1 MSMVQKASKKNVE
14 SFNEETLYKEY
25 KEYVDK
31 DNNYLFKIFNSKD
44 TGLSSKE
51 VTKRREEY
59 GKNIINEEEKKSIF
73 TFLIDSFKDP
83 FIYILII
90 LATINFLLGDR
101 LGSLIIIL
109 LALTSSIIRLIQDY
123 SAYKFDLKLKS
134 KIFTVTTVIR
144 QNIEKEIPTKDVV
157 VGDIIELNAR
167 SIIPSDAIL
176 LESKDLFVNQGV
188 FTGESVPVEKKIN
201 ENGKS
206 LLSMDRILLMNTSV
220 VTGRGKALVI
230 KTGKDTYLGNISKS
244 TLKNKTLTNFEIGM
258 NAISKTLIQYMVV
271 ITVLVFIL
279 NSLIHHNILEA
290 FFFAVS
296 VAVGIT
302 PSMLPMIVNVN
313 LSKGA
318 KSLAKKDTLV
328 KRSEAIE
335 NLGAIDVLCTDKTGT
350 LTKGEIILTLSL
362 DSEFKDSV
370 DVLKYAYINSIY
382 STGIK
387 NIVDKAIITYA
398 KKRNIVIDKYEKI
411 DEIPFDYERRKASI
425 VIKDNNNYRM
435 LTKGALIEV
444 IDSCDSIYLNKEI
457 IKLTKKIRDDI
468 LTKAKELSKK
478 GMQVIALAS
487 KKYTDN
493 SNLTDDKGLVFLGVV
508 AFEDPIKPGVK
519 NTINNLR
526 SVGITTKILTGDNV
540 EATQNICSLAAIPNQ
555 KVITGE
561 EFNKLS
567 LDEQKR
573 VVEEVSVFARLTP
586 LEKDNIIKLLK
597 ENGHVV
603 GYMGDGVNDA
613 PSLIRADVGISV
625 NTATSI
631 AKEASD
637 IILLKK
643 SLKVVYEGVLEG
655 RKVYGNIMKY
665 MKMAL
670 SAAFGDVF
678 SVFLASI
685 FLPFLPMLPIQFLLQ
700 DLLYDMSQ
708 TMIPFDDVDKEFLIV
723 PHKWDTS
730 DLRRFMNIMG
740 VVASSIDIVA
750 FIGFY
755 YFLGFDANH
764 AVMFQ
769 TAWFIEG
776 VISQTLI
783 VHFVRTAKIPFIE
796 STANKYL
803 LISTFLCIIASM
815 ILPILLAPIK
825 SFHFTYL
832 PLNFYIFV
840 IFLSLLYIVVE
851 EIVKKMYIKKYKRWL

>member
-1 MSMVQKASKKNVE
+1 MVPKFSRKDVNN
-14 SFNEETLYKEY
+14 FNEETLYKEY
-25 KEYVDK
+25 KEYVGKDK
-31 DNNYLFKIFNSKD
+31 QYLLEKFNSKEI
-44 TGLSSKE
+44 GLSSKE
-51 VTKRREEY
+51 VLKRREEN
-59 GKNIINEEEKKSIF
+59 GKNIINEEKKKSIF

-90 LATINFLLGDR
+90 LAVINFLLGDR

-109 LALTSSIIRLIQDY
+109 LALTSSIIRLVQDY
-123 SAYKFDLKLKS
+123 SAYKFDVKLKS
-134 KIFTVTTVIR
+134 KIYTVTTVIR
-144 QNIEKEIPTKDVV
+144 QNVVKEIPTKDVV
-157 VGDIIELNAR
+157 VGDIIELNAG

-188 FTGESVPVEKKIN
+188 FTGESVPVEKKVSQ
-201 ENGKS
+201 NGDS
-206 LLSMDRILLMNTSV
+206 LLTMDRILLMNTIV
-220 VTGRGKALVI
+220 VTGRGKAMVI
-230 KTGKDTYLGNISKS
+230 KTGKNTYLGNISKS

-258 NAISKTLIQYMVV
+258 NAISKTLIQYMLV

-350 LTKGEIILTLSL
+350 LTRGEIILTLSL
-362 DSEFKDSV
+362 DSEFKDSE

-387 NIVDKAIITYA
+387 NIVDKAIISYA
-398 KKRNIVIDKYEKI
+398 KKRNIEIDKYEKV

-425 VIKDNNNYRM
+425 VIKDEEEYQM

-444 IDSCDSIYLNKEI
+444 IDSCNSIYLNKEI

-468 LTKAKELSKK
+468 LTKARELSKK

-487 KKYTDN
+487 KKYSN
-493 SNLTDDKGLVFLGVV
+493 SNNITDDKGLVFLGVV

-519 NTINNLR
+519 NTIRNLKR
-526 SVGITTKILTGDNV
+526 VGITTKILTGDNV
-540 EATQNICSLAAIPNQ
+540 EATQNICSLAAIPNER
-555 KVITGE
+555 VITGE
-561 EFNKLS
+561 EFSKL
-567 LDEQKR
+567 DIAEQKK

-586 LEKDNIIKLLK
+586 LEKDTIIKLLK

-700 DLLYDMSQ
+700 DLLYDLSQ

-740 VVASSIDIVA
+740 VVASAIDIIA
-750 FIGFY
+750 FVGFY
-755 YFLGFDANH
+755 FFLGFDANH
-764 AVMFQ
+764 VVMFQ

-803 LISTFLCIIASM
+803 LLSTFLCIIASM
-815 ILPILLAPIK
+815 ILPILLAPIP

-832 PLNFYIFV
+832 PLQFYLFV
-840 IFLSLLYIVVE
+840 AVLSLLYIVLE
-851 EIVKKMYIKKYKRWL
+851 EIVKHLYIKKYKRWL

>member
-1 MSMVQKASKKNVE
+1 MVPKFSRKDVNN
-14 SFNEETLYKEY
+14 FNEETLYKEY
-25 KEYVDK
+25 KEYVGKDK
-31 DNNYLFKIFNSKD
+31 QYLLEKFNSKEI
-44 TGLSSKE
+44 GLSSKE
-51 VTKRREEY
+51 VLKRREEN
-59 GKNIINEEEKKSIF
+59 GKNIINEEKKKSIF

-90 LATINFLLGDR
+90 LAIINFLLGDR

-109 LALTSSIIRLIQDY
+109 LALTSSIIRLVQDY
-123 SAYKFDLKLKS
+123 SAYKFDVKLKS
-134 KIFTVTTVIR
+134 KIYTVTTVIR
-144 QNIEKEIPTKDVV
+144 QNVVKEIPTKDVV
-157 VGDIIELNAR
+157 VGDIIELNAG

-188 FTGESVPVEKKIN
+188 FTGESVPVEKKVSQ
-201 ENGKS
+201 NGDS
-206 LLSMDRILLMNTSV
+206 LLTMDRILLMNTSV
-220 VTGRGKALVI
+220 VTGGGKAMVI
-230 KTGKDTYLGNISKS
+230 KTGKNTYLGNISKS

-258 NAISKTLIQYMVV
+258 NAISKTLIQYMLV

-290 FFFAVS
+290 FFFAIS

-350 LTKGEIILTLSL
+350 LTRGEIILTLSL
-362 DSEFKDSV
+362 DSEFKDSE

-387 NIVDKAIITYA
+387 NIVDKAIISYA
-398 KKRNIVIDKYEKI
+398 KKRNIEIDKYEKV

-425 VIKDNNNYRM
+425 VIKDEEEYQM

-444 IDSCDSIYLNKEI
+444 IDSCNSIYLNKEI

-468 LTKAKELSKK
+468 LNKARELSKK

-487 KKYTDN
+487 KKYSN
-493 SNLTDDKGLVFLGVV
+493 SNNVTDDKGLVFLGVV

-519 NTINNLR
+519 NTIRNLKR
-526 SVGITTKILTGDNV
+526 VGITTKILTGDNV
-540 EATQNICSLAAIPNQ
+540 EATQNICSLAAIPNER
-555 KVITGE
+555 VITGE
-561 EFNKLS
+561 EFSKL
-567 LDEQKR
+567 DIAEQKK

-586 LEKDNIIKLLK
+586 LEKDTIIKLLK

-700 DLLYDMSQ
+700 DLLYDLSQ

-740 VVASSIDIVA
+740 VVASAIDIIA
-750 FIGFY
+750 FVGFY
-755 YFLGFDANH
+755 FFLGFDANH
-764 AVMFQ
+764 VVMFQ

-803 LISTFLCIIASM
+803 LLSTFLCIIASM
-815 ILPILLAPIK
+815 ILPILLAPIS

-832 PLNFYIFV
+832 PLQFYLFV
-840 IFLSLLYIVVE
+840 AVLSLLYIVLE
-851 EIVKKMYIKKYKRWL
+851 EIVKHLYIKKYKRWL

>member
-1 MSMVQKASKKNVE
+1 MVPKFSRKDVNN
-14 SFNEETLYKEY
+14 FNEETLYKEY
-25 KEYVDK
+25 KEYVGKDK
-31 DNNYLFKIFNSKD
+31 QYLLEKFNSKEI
-44 TGLSSKE
+44 GLSSKE
-51 VTKRREEY
+51 VLKRREEN
-59 GKNIINEEEKKSIF
+59 GKNIINEEKKKSIF

-90 LATINFLLGDR
+90 LAVINFLLGDR

-109 LALTSSIIRLIQDY
+109 LALTSSIIRLVQDY
-123 SAYKFDLKLKS
+123 SAYKFDVKLKS
-134 KIFTVTTVIR
+134 KIYTVTTVIR
-144 QNIEKEIPTKDVV
+144 QNVVKEIPTKDVV
-157 VGDIIELNAR
+157 VGDIIELNAG

-188 FTGESVPVEKKIN
+188 FTGESVPVEKKVSQ
-201 ENGKS
+201 NGDS
-206 LLSMDRILLMNTSV
+206 LLTMDRILLMNTSV
-220 VTGRGKALVI
+220 VTGRGKAMVI
-230 KTGKDTYLGNISKS
+230 KTGKNTYLGNISKS

-258 NAISKTLIQYMVV
+258 NAISKTLIQYMLV

-350 LTKGEIILTLSL
+350 LTRGEIILTLSL
-362 DSEFKDSV
+362 DSEFKDSE

-387 NIVDKAIITYA
+387 NIVDKAIISYA
-398 KKRNIVIDKYEKI
+398 KKRNIEIDKYEKV

-425 VIKDNNNYRM
+425 VIKDEEEYQM

-444 IDSCDSIYLNKEI
+444 IDSCNSIYLNKEI

-468 LTKAKELSKK
+468 LTKSRELSKK

-487 KKYTDN
+487 KKYSN
-493 SNLTDDKGLVFLGVV
+493 SNNITDDKGLAFLGVV

-519 NTINNLR
+519 NTIRNLKR
-526 SVGITTKILTGDNV
+526 VGITTKILTGDNV
-540 EATQNICSLAAIPNQ
+540 EATQNICSLAAIPNER
-555 KVITGE
+555 VITGE
-561 EFNKLS
+561 EFSKL
-567 LDEQKR
+567 DIAEQKK

-586 LEKDNIIKLLK
+586 LEKDTIIKLLK

-700 DLLYDMSQ
+700 DLLYDLSQ

-740 VVASSIDIVA
+740 IVASAIDIIA
-750 FIGFY
+750 FVGFY
-755 YFLGFDANH
+755 FFLGFDANH
-764 AVMFQ
+764 VVMFQ

-803 LISTFLCIIASM
+803 LLSTFLCIIASM
-815 ILPILLAPIK
+815 ILPILLAPIP

-832 PLNFYIFV
+832 PLQFYLFV
-840 IFLSLLYIVVE
+840 AVLSLLYIVLE
-851 EIVKKMYIKKYKRWL
+851 EIVKHLYIKKYKRWL

>member
-1 MSMVQKASKKNVE
+1 MVPKFSRKDVNN
-14 SFNEETLYKEY
+14 FNEETLYKEY
-25 KEYVDK
+25 KEYVGKDK
-31 DNNYLFKIFNSKD
+31 QYLLEKFNSKEI
-44 TGLSSKE
+44 GLSSKE
-51 VTKRREEY
+51 VLKRREEN
-59 GKNIINEEEKKSIF
+59 GKNIINEEKKKSIF

-90 LATINFLLGDR
+90 LAVINFLLGDR

-109 LALTSSIIRLIQDY
+109 LALTSSIIRLVQDY
-123 SAYKFDLKLKS
+123 SAYKFDVKLKS
-134 KIFTVTTVIR
+134 KIYTVTTVIR
-144 QNIEKEIPTKDVV
+144 QNVVKEIPTKDVV
-157 VGDIIELNAR
+157 VGDIIELNAG

-188 FTGESVPVEKKIN
+188 FTGESVPVEKKVSQ
-201 ENGKS
+201 NGDS
-206 LLSMDRILLMNTSV
+206 LLTMDRILLMNTSV
-220 VTGRGKALVI
+220 VTGRGKAMVI
-230 KTGKDTYLGNISKS
+230 KTGKNTYLGNISKS

-258 NAISKTLIQYMVV
+258 NAISKTLIQYMLV

-350 LTKGEIILTLSL
+350 LTRGEIILTLSL
-362 DSEFKDSV
+362 DSDFKDSE

-387 NIVDKAIITYA
+387 NIVDKAIISYA
-398 KKRNIVIDKYEKI
+398 KKRNIEIDKYEKV

-425 VIKDNNNYRM
+425 VIKDEEEYQM

-444 IDSCDSIYLNKEI
+444 IDSCNSIYLNKEI

-468 LTKAKELSKK
+468 LTKARELSKK

-487 KKYTDN
+487 KKYSN
-493 SNLTDDKGLVFLGVV
+493 SNNITDDKGLVFLGVV

-519 NTINNLR
+519 NTIRNLKR
-526 SVGITTKILTGDNV
+526 VGITTKILTGDNV
-540 EATQNICSLAAIPNQ
+540 EATQNICSLAAIPNER
-555 KVITGE
+555 VITGE
-561 EFNKLS
+561 EFSKL
-567 LDEQKR
+567 DIAEQKK

-586 LEKDNIIKLLK
+586 LEKDTIIKLLK

-700 DLLYDMSQ
+700 DLLYDLSQ

-740 VVASSIDIVA
+740 VVASAIDIIA
-750 FIGFY
+750 FVGFY
-755 YFLGFDANH
+755 FFLGFDANH
-764 AVMFQ
+764 VVMFQ

-803 LISTFLCIIASM
+803 LLSTFLCIIASM
-815 ILPILLAPIK
+815 ILPILLAPIP

-832 PLNFYIFV
+832 PLQFYLFV
-840 IFLSLLYIVVE
+840 AVLSLLYIVLE
-851 EIVKKMYIKKYKRWL
+851 EIVKHLYIKKYKRWL

>member
-1 MSMVQKASKKNVE
+1 MVPKFSRKDVNN
-14 SFNEETLYKEY
+14 FNEETLYKEY
-25 KEYVDK
+25 KEYVGKDK
-31 DNNYLFKIFNSKD
+31 QYLLEKFNSKEI
-44 TGLSSKE
+44 GLSSKE
-51 VTKRREEY
+51 VLKRREEN
-59 GKNIINEEEKKSIF
+59 GKNVINEEKKKSIF

-90 LATINFLLGDR
+90 LAIINFLLGDR

-109 LALTSSIIRLIQDY
+109 LALTSSIIRLVQDY
-123 SAYKFDLKLKS
+123 SAYKFDVKLKS
-134 KIFTVTTVIR
+134 KIYTVTTVIR
-144 QNIEKEIPTKDVV
+144 QNVVKEIPTKDVV
-157 VGDIIELNAR
+157 VGDIIELNAG

-188 FTGESVPVEKKIN
+188 FTGESVPVEKKVSQ
-201 ENGKS
+201 NGDS
-206 LLSMDRILLMNTSV
+206 LLTMDRILLMNTSV
-220 VTGRGKALVI
+220 VTGRGKAMVI
-230 KTGKDTYLGNISKS
+230 KTGKNTYLGNISKS

-258 NAISKTLIQYMVV
+258 NAISKTLIQYMLV

-279 NSLIHHNILEA
+279 NALIHHNILEA

-350 LTKGEIILTLSL
+350 LTRGEIILTLSL
-362 DSEFKDSV
+362 DSEFKDSE

-387 NIVDKAIITYA
+387 NIVDKAIISYA
-398 KKRNIVIDKYEKI
+398 KKRNIEIDKYEKV

-425 VIKDNNNYRM
+425 VIKDEEEYQM

-444 IDSCDSIYLNKEI
+444 IDSCNSIYLNKEI
-457 IKLTKKIRDDI
+457 IKLNKKIRDDI
-468 LTKAKELSKK
+468 LTKARELSKK

-487 KKYTDN
+487 KKYSN
-493 SNLTDDKGLVFLGVV
+493 SNNITDDKGLVFLGVV

-519 NTINNLR
+519 NTIRNLKR
-526 SVGITTKILTGDNV
+526 VGITTKILTGDNV
-540 EATQNICSLAAIPNQ
+540 EATQNICSLAAIPNER
-555 KVITGE
+555 VITGE
-561 EFNKLS
+561 EFSKL
-567 LDEQKR
+567 DIAEQKK

-586 LEKDNIIKLLK
+586 LEKDTIIKLLK

-700 DLLYDMSQ
+700 DLLYDLSQ

-740 VVASSIDIVA
+740 VVASAIDIIA
-750 FIGFY
+750 FVGFY
-755 YFLGFDANH
+755 FFLGFDANH
-764 AVMFQ
+764 VVMFQ

-803 LISTFLCIIASM
+803 LLSTFLCIIASM
-815 ILPILLAPIK
+815 ILPILLAPIP

-832 PLNFYIFV
+832 PLHFYLFV
-840 IFLSLLYIVVE
+840 AVLSLLYIVLE
-851 EIVKKMYIKKYKRWL
+851 EIVKHLYIKKYKRWL

>member
-1 MSMVQKASKKNVE
+1 MVPKFSRKDVNN
-14 SFNEETLYKEY
+14 FNEETLYKEY
-25 KEYVDK
+25 KEYVGKDK
-31 DNNYLFKIFNSKD
+31 QYLLEKFNSKEI
-44 TGLSSKE
+44 GLSSKE
-51 VTKRREEY
+51 VLKRREEN
-59 GKNIINEEEKKSIF
+59 GKNVINEEKKKSIF

-90 LATINFLLGDR
+90 LAIINFLLGDR

-109 LALTSSIIRLIQDY
+109 LALTSSIIRLVQDY
-123 SAYKFDLKLKS
+123 SAYKFDVKLKS
-134 KIFTVTTVIR
+134 KIYTVTTVIR
-144 QNIEKEIPTKDVV
+144 QNVVKEIPTKDVV
-157 VGDIIELNAR
+157 VGDIIELNAG

-188 FTGESVPVEKKIN
+188 FTGESVPVEKKVSQ
-201 ENGKS
+201 NGDS
-206 LLSMDRILLMNTSV
+206 LLTMDRILLMNTSV
-220 VTGRGKALVI
+220 VTGGGKAMVI
-230 KTGKDTYLGNISKS
+230 KTGKNTYLGNISKS

-258 NAISKTLIQYMVV
+258 NAISKTLIQYMLV

-290 FFFAVS
+290 FFFAIS

-350 LTKGEIILTLSL
+350 LTRGEIILTLSL
-362 DSEFKDSV
+362 DSEFKDSE

-387 NIVDKAIITYA
+387 NIVDKAIISYA
-398 KKRNIVIDKYEKI
+398 KKRNIEIDKYEKV

-425 VIKDNNNYRM
+425 VIKDEEEYQM

-444 IDSCDSIYLNKEI
+444 IDSCNSIYLNKEI

-468 LTKAKELSKK
+468 LNKARELSKK

-487 KKYTDN
+487 KKYSN
-493 SNLTDDKGLVFLGVV
+493 SNNVTDDKGLVFLGVV

-519 NTINNLR
+519 NTIRNLKR
-526 SVGITTKILTGDNV
+526 VGITTKILTGDNV
-540 EATQNICSLAAIPNQ
+540 EATQNICSLAAIPNER
-555 KVITGE
+555 VITGE
-561 EFNKLS
+561 EFSKLVIA
-567 LDEQKR
+567 EQKK

-586 LEKDNIIKLLK
+586 LEKDTIIKLLK

-700 DLLYDMSQ
+700 DLLYDLSQ

-740 VVASSIDIVA
+740 VVASAIDIIA
-750 FIGFY
+750 FVGFY
-755 YFLGFDANH
+755 FFLGFDANH
-764 AVMFQ
+764 VVMFQ

-803 LISTFLCIIASM
+803 LLSTFLCIIASM
-815 ILPILLAPIK
+815 ILPILLAPIP

-832 PLNFYIFV
+832 PLQFYLFV
-840 IFLSLLYIVVE
+840 AVLSLLYIVLE
-851 EIVKKMYIKKYKRWL
+851 EIVKHLYIKKYKRWL

>member
-1 MSMVQKASKKNVE
+1 MIQKASKKNVV
-14 SFNEETLYKEY
+14 SFNEKTLYEEY

-31 DNNYLFKIFNSKD
+31 DNNYLLKIFNSKD
-44 TGLSSKE
+44 AGLSSKE
-51 VTKRREEY
+51 VIKRREEY
-59 GKNIINEEEKKSIF
+59 GKNVINEEEKKSIF

-109 LALTSSIIRLIQDY
+109 LALTSSIIRLVQDY

-144 QNIEKEIPTKDVV
+144 QNTEKEIPTKDVV
-157 VGDIIELNAR
+157 VGDIIELNAG

-188 FTGESVPVEKKIN
+188 FTGESVPVEKKISDKGTN
-201 ENGKS
+201 

-230 KTGKDTYLGNISKS
+230 KTGCDTYLGNISKS

-444 IDSCDSIYLNKEI
+444 IDSCDNIYLNKEI

-493 SNLTDDKGLVFLGVV
+493 NNLTDDKGLVFLGVV

-540 EATQNICSLAAIPNQ
+540 EATQNICSLAAIPNK

-567 LDEQKR
+567 LDEQKK

-730 DLRRFMNIMG
+730 DLRRFMDIMG

>member
-1 MSMVQKASKKNVE
+1 MIQKASKKNVV

-31 DNNYLFKIFNSKD
+31 DNNYLLKIFNSKD
-44 TGLSSKE
+44 AGLSSKE
-51 VTKRREEY
+51 VIKRREEY
-59 GKNIINEEEKKSIF
+59 GKNVINEEEKKSIF

-109 LALTSSIIRLIQDY
+109 LALTSSIIRLVQDY

-144 QNIEKEIPTKDVV
+144 QNVEKEIPTKDVV
-157 VGDIIELNAR
+157 VGDLIELNAG

-188 FTGESVPVEKKIN
+188 FTGESVPVEKKIS

-487 KKYTDN
+487 KKYSDN

-567 LDEQKR
+567 LDEQKK

>member
-1 MSMVQKASKKNVE
+1 MVPKFSRKDVNN
-14 SFNEETLYKEY
+14 FNEETLYKEY
-25 KEYVDK
+25 KEYVGKDK
-31 DNNYLFKIFNSKD
+31 QYLLEKFNSKEI
-44 TGLSSKE
+44 GLSSKE
-51 VTKRREEY
+51 VLKRREEN
-59 GKNIINEEEKKSIF
+59 GKNIINEEKKKSIF

-90 LATINFLLGDR
+90 LAVINFLLGDR

-109 LALTSSIIRLIQDY
+109 LALTSSIIRLVQDY
-123 SAYKFDLKLKS
+123 SAYKFDVKLKS
-134 KIFTVTTVIR
+134 KIYTVTTVIR
-144 QNIEKEIPTKDVV
+144 QNVVKEIPTKDVV
-157 VGDIIELNAR
+157 VGDIIELNAG

-188 FTGESVPVEKKIN
+188 FTGESVPVEKKVSQ
-201 ENGKS
+201 NGDS
-206 LLSMDRILLMNTSV
+206 LLTMDRILLMNTSV
-220 VTGRGKALVI
+220 VTGRGKAMVI
-230 KTGKDTYLGNISKS
+230 KTGKNTYLGNISKS

-258 NAISKTLIQYMVV
+258 NAISKTLIQYMLV

-350 LTKGEIILTLSL
+350 LTRGEIILTLSL
-362 DSEFKDSV
+362 DSEFKDSE

-387 NIVDKAIITYA
+387 NIVDKAIISYA
-398 KKRNIVIDKYEKI
+398 KKRNVEIDKYEKV

-425 VIKDNNNYRM
+425 VIKDEEEYQM

-444 IDSCDSIYLNKEI
+444 IDSCNSIYLNKEI

-468 LTKAKELSKK
+468 LTKARELSKK

-487 KKYTDN
+487 KKYSN
-493 SNLTDDKGLVFLGVV
+493 SNNITDDKGLVFLGVV

-519 NTINNLR
+519 NTIRNLKR
-526 SVGITTKILTGDNV
+526 VGITTKILTGDNV
-540 EATQNICSLAAIPNQ
+540 EATQNICSLAAIPNER
-555 KVITGE
+555 VITGE
-561 EFNKLS
+561 EFSKL
-567 LDEQKR
+567 DIAEQKK

-586 LEKDNIIKLLK
+586 LEKDTIIKLLK

-700 DLLYDMSQ
+700 DLLYDLSQ

-740 VVASSIDIVA
+740 VVASAIDIIA
-750 FIGFY
+750 FVGFY
-755 YFLGFDANH
+755 FFLGFDANH
-764 AVMFQ
+764 VVMFQ

>member
-1 MSMVQKASKKNVE
+1 MAPKFSRKDVSN
-14 SFNEETLYKEY
+14 FNEETLYKEY

-31 DNNYLFKIFNSKD
+31 DKQYLLEKFNSKE
-44 TGLSSKE
+44 TGLNSKE
-51 VTKRREEY
+51 ALKRREEN
-59 GKNIINEEEKKSIF
+59 GKNVINEEKKKSIF

-90 LATINFLLGDR
+90 LAVINFLLGDR

-109 LALTSSIIRLIQDY
+109 LALTSSIIRLVQDY
-123 SAYKFDLKLKS
+123 SAYQFDVKLKS
-134 KIFTVTTVIR
+134 KIYTFTTVIR
-144 QNIEKEIPTKDVV
+144 QGTVKEIPTKDVV
-157 VGDIIELNAR
+157 VGDIIELNAG
-167 SIIPSDAIL
+167 SIIPSDAVL

-188 FTGESVPVEKKIN
+188 FTGESVPVEKKISATG
-201 ENGKS
+201 ES
-206 LLSMDRILLMNTSV
+206 LLTMDRILLMNTSV

-230 KTGKDTYLGNISKS
+230 KTGKNTYLGNISKS

-258 NAISKTLIQYMVV
+258 NAISKTLIQYMLV

-362 DSEFKDSV
+362 DSDFKDSE

-387 NIVDKAIITYA
+387 NIVDKAIISYA
-398 KKRNIVIDKYEKI
+398 KKRNIEIDKYEKV

-425 VIKDNNNYRM
+425 VIKDEKEYQM

-468 LTKAKELSKK
+468 LTKARELSKK

-487 KKYTDN
+487 KKYSN
-493 SNLTDDKGLVFLGVV
+493 SNNITDDKGLVFLGVV

-519 NTINNLR
+519 NTIRNLKK
-526 SVGITTKILTGDNV
+526 VGITTKILTGDNV
-540 EATQNICSLAAIPNQ
+540 EATQNICSLAAIPNE

-561 EFNKLS
+561 EFSKLNI
-567 LDEQKR
+567 DEQKKM
-573 VVEEVSVFARLTP
+573 VEEVSVFARLTP

-755 YFLGFDANH
+755 YLLGFNANNT
-764 AVMFQ
+764 VMFQ

>member
-1 MSMVQKASKKNVE
+1 MVPKFSRKDVNN
-14 SFNEETLYKEY
+14 FNEETLYKEY
-25 KEYVDK
+25 KEYVGKDK
-31 DNNYLFKIFNSKD
+31 QYLLEKFNSKEI
-44 TGLSSKE
+44 GLSSKE
-51 VTKRREEY
+51 VLKRREEN
-59 GKNIINEEEKKSIF
+59 GKNVINEEKKKSIF

-90 LATINFLLGDR
+90 LAVINFLLGDR

-109 LALTSSIIRLIQDY
+109 LALTSSIIRLVQDY
-123 SAYKFDLKLKS
+123 SAYKFDVKLKS
-134 KIFTVTTVIR
+134 KIYTVTTVIR
-144 QNIEKEIPTKDVV
+144 QNVVKEIPTKDVV
-157 VGDIIELNAR
+157 VGDIIELNAG

-188 FTGESVPVEKKIN
+188 FTGESVPVEKKVSQ
-201 ENGKS
+201 NGDS
-206 LLSMDRILLMNTSV
+206 LLTMDRILLMNTSV
-220 VTGRGKALVI
+220 VTGRGKAMVI
-230 KTGKDTYLGNISKS
+230 KTGKNTYLGNISKS

-258 NAISKTLIQYMVV
+258 NAISKTLIQYMLV

-290 FFFAVS
+290 FFFAIS

-362 DSEFKDSV
+362 DSEFKDSE

-387 NIVDKAIITYA
+387 NIVDKAIISYA
-398 KKRNIVIDKYEKI
+398 KKRNIEIDKYEKV

-425 VIKDNNNYRM
+425 VIKDEEEYQM

-444 IDSCDSIYLNKEI
+444 IDSCNSIYLNKEI

-468 LTKAKELSKK
+468 LTKARELSKK

-487 KKYTDN
+487 KKYSN
-493 SNLTDDKGLVFLGVV
+493 SNNVTDDKGLVFLGVV

-519 NTINNLR
+519 NTIRNLKR
-526 SVGITTKILTGDNV
+526 VGITTKILTGDNV
-540 EATQNICSLAAIPNQ
+540 EATQNICSLAAIPNEI
-555 KVITGE
+555 VITGE
-561 EFNKLS
+561 EFSKL
-567 LDEQKR
+567 DIAEQKK

-586 LEKDNIIKLLK
+586 LEKDTIIKLLK

-700 DLLYDMSQ
+700 DLLYDLSQ

-740 VVASSIDIVA
+740 VVASAIDIIA
-750 FIGFY
+750 FVGFY
-755 YFLGFDANH
+755 FFLGFDANH
-764 AVMFQ
+764 VVMFQ

-803 LISTFLCIIASM
+803 LLSTFLCIIASM
-815 ILPILLAPIK
+815 ILPILLAPIP

-832 PLNFYIFV
+832 PLQFYLFV
-840 IFLSLLYIVVE
+840 AILSLLYIVLE
-851 EIVKKMYIKKYKRWL
+851 EIVKHLYIKKYKRWL

>member
-1 MSMVQKASKKNVE
+1 MAPKFSRKDVSN
-14 SFNEETLYKEY
+14 FNEETLYKEY

-31 DNNYLFKIFNSKD
+31 DKQYLLEKFNSKE
-44 TGLSSKE
+44 TGLNSKE
-51 VTKRREEY
+51 ALKRREEN
-59 GKNIINEEEKKSIF
+59 GKNVINEEKKKSIF

-90 LATINFLLGDR
+90 LAVINFLLGDR

-109 LALTSSIIRLIQDY
+109 LALTSSIIRLVQDY
-123 SAYKFDLKLKS
+123 SAYQFDVKLKS
-134 KIFTVTTVIR
+134 KIYTFTTVIR
-144 QNIEKEIPTKDVV
+144 QGTVKEIPTKDVV
-157 VGDIIELNAR
+157 VGDIIELNAG
-167 SIIPSDAIL
+167 SIIPSDAVL

-188 FTGESVPVEKKIN
+188 FTGESVPVEKKISATG
-201 ENGKS
+201 ES
-206 LLSMDRILLMNTSV
+206 LLTMDRILLMNTSV

-230 KTGKDTYLGNISKS
+230 KTGKNTYLGNISKS

-258 NAISKTLIQYMVV
+258 NAISKTLIQYMLV

-362 DSEFKDSV
+362 DSDFKDSE

-387 NIVDKAIITYA
+387 NIVDKAIISYA
-398 KKRNIVIDKYEKI
+398 KKRNIEIDKYEKV

-425 VIKDNNNYRM
+425 IIKDSNDYRM
-435 LTKGALIEV
+435 ITKGALIEV

-457 IKLTKKIRDDI
+457 IKLNKKIRDDI
-468 LTKAKELSKK
+468 LTKARELSKK

-487 KKYTDN
+487 KKY
-493 SNLTDDKGLVFLGVV
+493 SNINNIADDKGLVFLGVV

-519 NTINNLR
+519 NTIRNLKR
-526 SVGITTKILTGDNV
+526 VGITTKILTGDNL
-540 EATQNICSLAAIPNQ
+540 EATQNICSLAAIPND
-555 KVITGE
+555 KVVTGE
-561 EFNKLS
+561 EFSKLS
-567 LDEQKR
+567 LDEQKK

-755 YFLGFDANH
+755 YLLGFNANNT
-764 AVMFQ
+764 VMFQ

>member
-1 MSMVQKASKKNVE
+1 MVPKFSRKDVNN
-14 SFNEETLYKEY
+14 FNEETLYKEY
-25 KEYVDK
+25 KEYVGKDK
-31 DNNYLFKIFNSKD
+31 QYLLEKFNSKEI
-44 TGLSSKE
+44 GLSSKE
-51 VTKRREEY
+51 VLKRREEN
-59 GKNIINEEEKKSIF
+59 GKNIINEEKKKSIF

-90 LATINFLLGDR
+90 LAIINFLLGDR

-109 LALTSSIIRLIQDY
+109 LALTSSIIRLVQDY
-123 SAYKFDLKLKS
+123 SAYKFDVKLKS
-134 KIFTVTTVIR
+134 KIYTVTTVIR
-144 QNIEKEIPTKDVV
+144 QNVVKEIPTKDVV
-157 VGDIIELNAR
+157 VGDIIELNAG

-188 FTGESVPVEKKIN
+188 FTGESVPVEKKVSQ
-201 ENGKS
+201 NGDS
-206 LLSMDRILLMNTSV
+206 LLTMDRILLMNTSV
-220 VTGRGKALVI
+220 VTGRGKAMVI
-230 KTGKDTYLGNISKS
+230 KTGKNTYLGNISKS
-244 TLKNKTLTNFEIGM
+244 TLKNKSLTNFEIGM
-258 NAISKTLIQYMVV
+258 NAISKTLIQYMLV

-290 FFFAVS
+290 FFFAIS

-350 LTKGEIILTLSL
+350 LTRGEIILTLSL
-362 DSEFKDSV
+362 DSEFKDSE

-387 NIVDKAIITYA
+387 NIVDKAIISYA
-398 KKRNIVIDKYEKI
+398 KKRNIEIDKYEKV

-425 VIKDNNNYRM
+425 VIKDEEEYQM

-444 IDSCDSIYLNKEI
+444 IDSCNSIYLNKEI

-468 LTKAKELSKK
+468 LNKARELSKK

-487 KKYTDN
+487 KKYSN
-493 SNLTDDKGLVFLGVV
+493 SNNVTDDKGLVFLGVV

-519 NTINNLR
+519 NTIRNLKR
-526 SVGITTKILTGDNV
+526 VGITTKILTGDNV
-540 EATQNICSLAAIPNQ
+540 EATQNICSLAAIPNER
-555 KVITGE
+555 VITGE
-561 EFNKLS
+561 EFSKL
-567 LDEQKR
+567 DIAEQKK

-586 LEKDNIIKLLK
+586 LEKDTIIKLLK

-700 DLLYDMSQ
+700 DLLYDLSQ

-740 VVASSIDIVA
+740 IVASAIDIIA
-750 FIGFY
+750 FVGFY
-755 YFLGFDANH
+755 FFLGFDANH
-764 AVMFQ
+764 VVMFQ

-803 LISTFLCIIASM
+803 LLSTFLCIIASM
-815 ILPILLAPIK
+815 ILPILLAPIP

-832 PLNFYIFV
+832 PLQFYLFV
-840 IFLSLLYIVVE
+840 AVLSLLYIVLE
-851 EIVKKMYIKKYKRWL
+851 EIVKHLYIKKYKRWL